1 MRQNIVNNL
10 LSTAILL
17 LALLLIAGT
26 ASAADF
32 SNSTIVNGTS
42 ETASSVIG
50 YVSNQSIGGY
60 YYPN

>member
-1 MRQNIVNNL
+1 MRRNIVNNL

-32 SNSTIVNGTS
+32 SNSTIVNGTT
-42 ETASSVIG
+42 ETAASVTG
-50 YVSNQSIGGY
+50 YVSNQSKGG
-60 YYPN
+60 